1 MTAASK
7 IGFHI
12 KPALIA
18 RDSWPFMSDSSKMYT
33 DFLGFQYFPL
43 SKIITIQSVLSLWKN
58 IFQSY
63 KLSLPRVRY
72 NMIMQIILYLLLRYY
87 VIYQRGYILEASGF
101 WKILFLNITRL
112 IILRLIHLKN

>member
-7 IGFHI
+7 TGFHI

-33 DFLGFQYFPL
+33 DFLGFQCFPL
-43 SKIITIQSVLSLWKN
+43 FKIITIQSVLSLWKN

-63 KLSLPRVRY
+63 RLSLPRVRY
-72 NMIMQIILYLLLRYY
+72 NMIMQIILYFF
-87 VIYQRGYILEASGF
+87 IY
-101 WKILFLNITRL
+101 LFIYLTSS
-112 IILRLIHLKN
+112 